1 MTERRIMGKK
11 VIKDLIHSYITIDID
26 VQKIV
31 DTPSFQR
38 LKRIK
43 QLTCEYLFPSLNHTR
58 YEHSLGVMKLACD
71 FFDSLNKNMEDFGI
85 SKEQIKNYRFHI
97 KFAALL
103 HDVGH
108 APLSHLGESFYDK
121 EEIYKSLIENL
132 SSEKEA
138 DKIFKDKKENIVGS
152 PHELMS
158 CLCIIRKLRPALT
171 EMNPNI
177 NIELICRIIIGNQY
191 HDKNLWLENILI
203 EIVNSKTIDVDKL
216 DYLIR
221 DNHMSGYIAPRIDI
235 ERLFS
240 CTFIGEDKK
249 LKYSSKAIPAMQS
262 VVDSRDLLYLWVYN
276 HHISVYTE
284 FIIRDILGHFMQL
297 YEEQNGKYPEEMNK
311 KEFFSTEAIIDNLVI
326 DDDIYSHLRKAYL
339 ASLKGKTVEYTS
351 VVMKQ
356 LMERKFLKPLW
367 KTIYEYEC
375 LEDELE
381 LEKLVTD
388 RLDAIL
394 KDNEKIKKIVGEIGE
409 ALNLKKGEIF
419 IITRYNKFYHAV
431 SEAKIY
437 VSLNGEDKLLSDLL
451 PQKSFKRFSN
461 ISFYI
466 FGPGEKK
473 EEIKKLF
480 LKIIKNE
487 L

>member
-1 MTERRIMGKK
+1 
-11 VIKDLIHSYITIDID
+11 
-26 VQKIV
+26 
-31 DTPSFQR
+31 
-38 LKRIK
+38 
-43 QLTCEYLFPSLNHTR
+43 
-58 YEHSLGVMKLACD
+58 MK
-71 FFDSLNKNMEDFGI
+71 
-85 SKEQIKNYRFHI
+85 
-97 KFAALL
+97 
-103 HDVGH
+103 
-108 APLSHLGESFYDK
+108 
-121 EEIYKSLIENL
+121 
-132 SSEKEA
+132 
-138 DKIFKDKKENIVGS
+138 
-152 PHELMS
+152 
-158 CLCIIRKLRPALT
+158 
-171 EMNPNI
+171 
-177 NIELICRIIIGNQY
+177 
-191 HDKNLWLENILI
+191 
-203 EIVNSKTIDVDKL
+203 
-216 DYLIR
+216 
-221 DNHMSGYIAPRIDI
+221 
-235 ERLFS
+235 
-240 CTFIGEDKK
+240 
-249 LKYSSKAIPAMQS
+249 
-262 VVDSRDLLYLWVYN
+262 
-276 HHISVYTE
+276 
-284 FIIRDILGHFMQL
+284 L

>member
-1 MTERRIMGKK
+1 MGNK

-71 FFDSLNKNMEDFGI
+71 FFDSLNKDMEKFGI
-85 SKEQIKNYRFHI
+85 SKKQIENYRFHI

-103 HDVGH
+103 HDIGH

-121 EEIYKSLIENL
+121 KEIYEALIKNL
-132 SSEKEA
+132 ANEKEA
-138 DKIFKDKKENIVGS
+138 DKIFKDKKGNIVGS
-152 PHELMS
+152 SHELMS
-158 CLCIIRKLRPALT
+158 CLCIIKKLKPLLI
-171 EMNPNI
+171 EINPDTNV
-177 NIELICRIIIGNQY
+177 ELICRIIIGNLY
-191 HDKNLWLENILI
+191 SDKNLWLENILI

-221 DNHMSGYIAPRIDI
+221 DNYMSGYIAPRIDI

-284 FIIRDILGHFMQL
+284 FIIRDILGHFMKL
-297 YEEQNGKYPEEMNK
+297 YDEQRGTFPEEMNRQMVDCMTD
-311 KEFFSTEAIIDNLVI
+311 F
-326 DDDIYSHLRKAYL
+326 YSHLRKAYL
-339 ASLKGKTVEYTS
+339 ASLNGKTIEYTS
-351 VVMKQ
+351 IVMKQ

-381 LEKLVTD
+381 LEKIVTD
-388 RLDAIL
+388 RLDKIL
-394 KDNEKIKKIVGEIGE
+394 KDNEKIKKIVGEIGNT
-409 ALNLKKGEIF
+409 LKLKKGEIF

-473 EEIKKLF
+473 EEIKRLF
-480 LKIIKNE
+480 LKIIKEE